1 MNRVPP
7 PQIDRPAPASLWSRD
22 FKPVLGALLESSSA
36 SRFFEGLWNLRNHSR
51 QACFPARPTRSR
63 ELTVEVT
70 NICNANCVFCG
81 YQFQER
87 PTGVMSLDLF
97 RQIVDQYAA
106 IGGGMIELTPVVG
119 DPLVDKGL
127 EEKVGYA
134 RSVPGIGRLSFIT
147 NGILLRRAR
156 FEALVAA
163 GITHITISI
172 SGLDPKEYER
182 VYRST
187 AYRTVIDN
195 LVDIAASPLFGR
207 VEFALGI
214 RSDTWFAWRRSPDL
228 ARLKRLGYTRVGSML
243 FLDNW
248 SGRIATAT
256 LPGAFLVRPPRRKKN
271 PCWMLYNSITV
282 LADGR
287 MTACGC
293 RDLNGTS
300 ELGLGSIHDQRLDS
314 PWIDGRMEA
323 LRQRFRDGNPPD
335 VCRDCRHYVP
345 AREIDALN
353 SENGKPA
360 DT

>member
-1 MNRVPP
+1 MNPLLYP
-7 PQIDRPAPASLWSRD
+7 EPDRPASPSFRPGMLKPA
-22 FKPVLGALLESSSA
+22 LGALLETDIA
-36 SRFFEGLWNLRNHSR
+36 GRLLWALWNLRHRSPPPR
-51 QACFPARPTRSR
+51 FPARLARSR

-87 PTGVMSLDLF
+87 PTAVMSLGLF

-134 RSVPGIGRLSFIT
+134 RSVPEIGRLSFVT

-156 FEALVAA
+156 FEALAAA
-163 GITHITISI
+163 GVTHITISI

-195 LVDIAASPLFGR
+195 LVDIAASPQFGR
-207 VEFALGI
+207 IEFALGI

-248 SGRIATAT
+248 SGRIATAA
-256 LPGAFLVRPPRRKKN
+256 LPGAFLVRPPRGKKD
-271 PCWMLYNSITV
+271 PCWMLYNSTTV

-300 ELGLGSIHDQRLDS
+300 ELALGSIQDQRLDA

-323 LRQRFRDGNPPD
+323 LRQRFRDGAPPD
-335 VCRDCRHYVP
+335 VCRDCRHYLP
-345 AREIDALN
+345 AREISASDLK
-353 SENGKPA
+353 NGKPA
-360 DT
+360 KT